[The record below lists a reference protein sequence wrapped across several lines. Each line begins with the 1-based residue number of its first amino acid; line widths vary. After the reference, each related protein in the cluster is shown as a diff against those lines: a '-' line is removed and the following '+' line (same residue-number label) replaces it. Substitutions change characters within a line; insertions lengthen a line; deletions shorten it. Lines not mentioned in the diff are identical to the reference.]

1 MMRTSPVAPL
11 AGCALFLLAS
21 QPVLASPDDDTLRI
35 AAPWEIS
42 ALTPSAGTA
51 LQRMGVTET
60 LTQPGGNG
68 EIVGLLATGWSASDD
83 LTEWR
88 FAIREG
94 VVFHDGSPLTA
105 ETVAANLNRF
115 REENALRDAPV
126 TDIRAEGAEV
136 VIALERPFAPLPAY
150 LSDWSTGVLSAANL
164 EQEVVGTPFGTGYYR
179 VEDAGD
185 PGVLRLTVN
194 GDYWDDA
201 PDIAHAEYHFVPDAQ
216 TRQAMVAAGEVEL
229 AFGLPA
235 NAVQTLASADGV
247 TVNVQA
253 LPRIRALKL
262 NAGMSPYDEV
272 EVRRAIS
279 LAIDRRGIA
288 GAIVGNPDSAATQL
302 IPPSLDGWHD
312 PAFEPFAYDREG
324 AVALL
329 EQAGWTRG
337 DNGIL
342 TRDGE
347 RFEME
352 LRTYDSRPE
361 LPLIGVAVQDMLRQ
375 IGIDVSIRQGDW
387 SVISDGHADGTLE
400 AGIVSDT
407 FVYVPDPIGA
417 MAENFYRDGGDWGSM
432 NWNNAE
438 FDELV
443 ETYQRTI
450 DPEALADLR
459 HRMIE
464 MIHVEQPLVT
474 ITWYDETYAIS
485 DNVAGFEFDVYELRY
500 GLNGLSWTE

>member
-1 MMRTSPVAPL
+1 MLGKVLCAVIAGHILSLPLVDVAL
-11 AGCALFLLAS
+11 AG
-21 QPVLASPDDDTLRI
+21 PGDDTLRI
-35 AAPWEIS
+35 AAPWEVS

-60 LTQPGGNG
+60 LTQPGENG
-68 EIVGLLATGWSASDD
+68 GITGLLATDWSASDD

-88 FAIREG
+88 FVIRED

-105 ETVAANLNRF
+105 ETVAANLSRF
-115 REENALRDAPV
+115 LEENALRVAPIIE
-126 TDIRAEGAEV
+126 IRAEGREL
-136 VIALERPFAPLPAY
+136 VIELERPFSPVPAY
-150 LSDWSTGVLSAANL
+150 LSDWSTGILSASNL
-164 EQEVVGTPFGTGYYR
+164 EEETVVIPFGTGYYT
-179 VEDAGD
+179 VLDASD
-185 PGVLRLTVN
+185 PSVLRLNVN
-194 GDYWDDA
+194 EDYWGDA
-201 PDIAHAEYHFVPDAQ
+201 PEIARAEYHFVPDAQ

-235 NAVQTLASADGV
+235 NAVRTLGSADGLEV
-247 TVNVQA
+247 YVQS

-262 NAGMSPYDEV
+262 NAGISPYDEI

-288 GAIVGNPDSAATQL
+288 DAILDNPNSAATQL
-302 IPPSLDGWHD
+302 IPPTLEGWHAPD
-312 PAFEPFAYDREG
+312 LEAFAYDPER
-324 AVALL
+324 AVLLL
-329 EQAGWTRG
+329 EEAGWTRG
-337 DNGIL
+337 EDGVL
-342 TRDGE
+342 ARDGE

-361 LPLIGVAVQDMLRQ
+361 LPLIGVAVQNMLRQ
-375 IGIDVSIRQGDW
+375 IGIDVSIRRGDW

-438 FDELV
+438 FDDLV
-443 ETYQRTI
+443 ETYERTT
-450 DPEALADLR
+450 DPEMLADLR
-459 HRMIE
+459 YRMIE
-464 MIHVEQPLVT
+464 MIHAQQPLVT
-474 ITWYDETYAIS
+474 ITWYDETYAVS
-485 DNVAGFEFDVYELRY
+485 DDVVGFDYDVYELRY
-500 GLNGLSWTE
+500 GLNRLSWAE